1 MAKEL
6 KMTFTLD
13 NEKTKLL
20 TLPAPRADLSADDV
34 RSFMNTV
41 VDKDGFDVGG
51 AKVTAAKAAVVR
63 TVDAE
68 VLF

>member
-13 NEKTKLL
+13 NEKTKILS
-20 TLPAPRADLSADDV
+20 LPEPRADITADDG

-41 VDKDGFDVGG
+41 VTKDALDVNG
-51 AKVTAAKAAVVR
+51 ARVVAAKSAVVR
-63 TVDAE
+63 TVDTN